1 MAKIVILGAGISG
14 HTAASHLRRKLG
26 NEHEVLV
33 VSPNG
38 NYQWVPSNIWV
49 GIGKM
54 TSKDIIFPLEPLYK
68 KKNIAFKQA
77 KVTAFFPEGSA
88 EAPKPHVQVE
98 YVTGEKKGK
107 SELVD
112 YDFLINATGPKL
124 AFELTPGLFPGTNN
138 TYSVCTYGH
147 ATEAWH
153 ALEKLMN
160 EVKLNGKNA
169 KLLIGTGHS
178 KSTCQ
183 GAAFEYI
190 LNVEK
195 VIKDAGLR
203 DQFEITWI
211 SNEHE
216 LGDFGMDGM
225 LLRYG
230 RKNITSKEMVE
241 AVFTDRG
248 IKWITKAGVHKVENS
263 SAYYENLEGEQK
275 EEHFDFAM
283 LIPAFS
289 GHGFRSFDRHTN
301 ENTEKLFKGFMIV
314 DADYSSKPYEDWTVQ
329 DWPETYQNPTYKN
342 IYAPGIAFAPP
353 HSISKPR
360 KSANGTEIFPAPP
373 RTGMPSGITAKLVAD
388 NIIDQIKNKNTEHHH
403 KGSLGN
409 MGAACIAS
417 SGYGTLSGSGVS
429 ITTYPIVP
437 DYKKYP
443 NSHGRKLGKTFGAM
457 GLAGHWLKL
466 TLHYT
471 FIYKAKMRPFWWLI
485 PE

>member
-1 MAKIVILGAGISG
+1 MAKIVILGAGIAG

-26 NEHEVLV
+26 KEHTVLV
-33 VSPNG
+33 VSPNS

-54 TSKDIIFPLEPLYK
+54 TAKDVIFPLEPLYK
-68 KKNIAFKQA
+68 KKDIAYKQA
-77 KVTAFFPEGSA
+77 KVVSFFPEGS
-88 EAPKPHVQVE
+88 KDLTKQHVKVE
-98 YVTGEKKGK
+98 YLTGDQKGK
-107 SELVD
+107 EELVD
-112 YDFLINATGPKL
+112 YDYLINATGPKL
-124 AFELTPGLFPGTNN
+124 AFDMTPGLIPGEND

-147 ATEAWH
+147 ATAAWH
-153 ALEKLMN
+153 GLNELMTN
-160 EVKLNGKNA
+160 IKQSGKNA
-169 KLLIGTGHS
+169 KILIGTGHA

-195 VIKDAGLR
+195 AIKDAGLR
-203 DQFEITWI
+203 DKCEITWI
-211 SNEHE
+211 SNEFE

-225 LLRYG
+225 LLKYG
-230 RKNITSKEMVE
+230 SKTMSSKEMVE
-241 AVFTDRG
+241 SIFSDRG
-248 IKWITKAGVHKVENS
+248 IKWITKAGVNKVEKGI
-263 SAYYENLEGEQK
+263 AHYENLDGEQK
-275 EEHFDFAM
+275 EEPFNFAM

-289 GHGFRSFDRHTN
+289 GHGFRSYDKNGT
-301 ENTEKLFKGFMIV
+301 ENTEKLFKGFMLV
-314 DADYSSKPYEDWTVQ
+314 DADYTPKPFENWRAQ
-329 DWPETYQNPTYKN
+329 DWPETYQNPSYEN

-360 KSANGTEIFPAPP
+360 KSTNGTDIFPAPP

-388 NIIDQIKNKNTEHHH
+388 NIIDQIKHKNTNHSH
-403 KGSLGN
+403 KGSMAN

-417 SGYGTLSGSGVS
+417 AGYGSFSGSGVS

-437 DYKKYP
+437 DFEKYP
-443 NSHGRKLGKTFGAM
+443 KTHGRKLGKTFGDI

-466 TLHYT
+466 TLHYA
-471 FIYKAKMRPFWWLI
+471 FLYKAKMKPFWWLI